1 MRGEFK
7 MSKIEIFDPAMCCS
21 TGICG
26 PSIDQNLLRVA
37 TTVNTLTKK
46 GVTVIRYGLSSEPQ
60 AFVDNKKVNEYLMK
74 DEVEILP
81 ITIVDGEVV
90 KTREYPTDA
99 EFAEWSGISK
109 EEITADVPDKNGGCC
124 CDGGCC

>member
-1 MRGEFK
+1 

-26 PSIDQNLLRVA
+26 PGIDQELLRVA

-46 GVTVIRYGLSSEPQ
+46 GITVIRYGLSSEPQ

-90 KTREYPTDA
+90 KTKEYPTDD
-99 EFAEWSGISK
+99 EFAQWAGLSK
-109 EEITADVPDKNGGCC
+109 EDIIAVPSSKKGGCC
-124 CDGGCC
+124 AGGCC

>member
-1 MRGEFK
+1 

-26 PSIDQNLLRVA
+26 PGIDQELLRV
-37 TTVNTLTKK
+37 TTTINTLTKK

-74 DEVEILP
+74 EDVEVLP
-81 ITIVDGEVV
+81 LTLVDGEVV
-90 KTREYPTDA
+90 KTKEYPTDE
-99 EFAEWSGISK
+99 EFAKWAGLSK
-109 EEITADVPDKNGGCC
+109 EEIATVPSSNKGGCC
-124 CDGGCC
+124 AGGCC

>member
-1 MRGEFK
+1 

-26 PSIDQNLLRVA
+26 PGIDQELLRVA
-37 TTVNTLTKK
+37 TTINTLTKK
-46 GVTVIRYGLSSEPQ
+46 GINITRYGLSGEPQ

-74 DEVEILP
+74 EDVEVLP
-81 ITIVDGEVV
+81 LTLVDGEVV
-90 KTREYPTDA
+90 KTKQYPTNA
-99 EFAEWSGISK
+99 EFAKWAGLSQ
-109 EEITADVPDKNGGCC
+109 EELAEVPSTEKGGCC

>member
-1 MRGEFK
+1 

-26 PSIDQNLLRVA
+26 PGIDQELLRV
-37 TTVNTLTKK
+37 TTTINTLTKK

-74 DEVEILP
+74 EDVEVLP
-81 ITIVDGEVV
+81 LTLVDGEVV
-90 KTREYPTDA
+90 KTKEYPTDE
-99 EFAEWSGISK
+99 EFAKWAGLSK
-109 EEITADVPDKNGGCC
+109 DEIATVPSPNKGGCC
-124 CDGGCC
+124 AGGCC